1 MIIVGIDPGNNGGIA
16 LLRHGQLI
24 YADHLPIV
32 GKALSA
38 HLLNNWFGDILPDVP
53 DMVVVEQV
61 HAMPRQGVSSTFAF
75 GKACGVIDGVV
86 AARGLPVTYVTPHK
100 WKKAMGVTA
109 DKNSSRQAAINL
121 WPNEA
126 ELFKRVRD
134 ADRAE
139 AALIAKYYEQVTL

>member
-16 LLRHGQLI
+16 LLHGDRLI

-32 GKALSA
+32 GKTLSA
-38 HLLNNWFGDILPDVP
+38 HLLNNWFADIEPDTP

-75 GKACGVIDGVV
+75 GKAAGIIDGVI
-86 AARGLPVTYVTPHK
+86 AARRLPVTYVTPQK

-109 DKNSSRQAAINL
+109 DKNSSRQLAINL
-121 WPNEA
+121 WPTEA
-126 ELFKRVRD
+126 DLFRRVKD

-139 AALIAKYYEQVTL
+139 AALIAEYYRRTQ

>member
-32 GKALSA
+32 GKTLSG
-38 HLLNNWFGDILPDVP
+38 HLLNNWFADIEPDTP
-53 DMVVVEQV
+53 AMVVVEQV
-61 HAMPRQGVSSTFAF
+61 HAMPRQGVSSTFNF
-75 GKACGVIDGVV
+75 GKAVGIIEGVI
-86 AARGLPVTYVTPHK
+86 AARGLPVTYVTPQK

-109 DKNSSRQAAINL
+109 DKNSSRQLAINL
-121 WPNEA
+121 WPTEA
-126 ELFKRVRD
+126 DLFRRVKD

-139 AALIAKYYEQVTL
+139 AALIAEWYRRTQ

>member
-16 LLRHGQLI
+16 LLHGDRLI

-32 GKALSA
+32 GKTLSG
-38 HLLNNWFGDILPDVP
+38 HLLNNWFGDIEPDTP

-61 HAMPRQGVSSTFAF
+61 HAMPRQGVSSTFNF
-75 GKACGVIDGVV
+75 GKAVGIIEGVI
-86 AARGLPVTYVTPHK
+86 AARGLPVTYVTPQR

-109 DKNSSRQAAINL
+109 DKNSSRQSAINL
-121 WPNEA
+121 WPTEA
-126 ELFKRVRD
+126 DLFRRVKD

-139 AALIAKYYEQVTL
+139 AALIAEYYRRTQ